1 MGCRTGAALLMK
13 AALFLSN
20 SCKCV
25 SVEKSKKIVCI
36 YFFEKC
42 VCKSNLSVLFSR
54 CFSVPGQIFETQ
66 T

>member
-1 MGCRTGAALLMK
+1 MGCRTGAASLMQ
-13 AALFLSN
+13 AAPVSSN
-20 SCKCV
+20 AFVCV